1 MEQLLEKHRQF
12 LQTVPMEIV
21 RDSIHDIDWTAPMLS
36 IRGPKGVGKS
46 TLMRQ
51 YIKSHFSSDDPTVLY
66 CSLDSVYFAN
76 HTLLDTAKKFFMNGG
91 RHLFFDEVHKYDNW
105 SIELKEIYDLYPQ
118 LQLCISSSSLLNLY
132 AGQADLS
139 RRCINYDIQGLSF
152 REFLRFYKNIDL
164 PRFTLEQILMSPN
177 TICDTVKAVC
187 SPVAE
192 FKDYLHFGYY
202 PFYLNYKNS
211 YYTAIEQ
218 VVNTIIDVDL
228 VNVGKVDSANC
239 RKIKALMSILCTSEP
254 YELDISKMSIQSG
267 LSRNTLVDY
276 LSRMDQ
282 AGLLTLL
289 YSDLKNV
296 KKMQKPDKIFIEN
309 PNMLYALSSSAIKIG
324 TARET
329 FAVNQLTYQHQVEFG
344 KKQGDLHVDG
354 VYTFEI
360 GGENKD
366 FSQIANIPQSY
377 VFADDLDSAIGNKLP
392 LWLLGF
398 LY

>member
-12 LQTVPMEIV
+12 LQSVPMQIV
-21 RDSIHDIDWTAPMLS
+21 RDCIHDIDWSAPMLS

-46 TLMRQ
+46 TIMRQ
-51 YIKSHFSSDDPTVLY
+51 YIKSHFEPDDSSVLY
-66 CSLDSVYFAN
+66 CSLDSVYFAT
-76 HTLLDTAKKFFMNGG
+76 HTLLDTAKQFYLQGG
-91 RHLFFDEVHKYDNW
+91 RHLFLDEVHKYDNW
-105 SIELKEIYDLYPQ
+105 SRELKEIYDLYPQ

-152 REFLRFYKNIDL
+152 REFLRFYKQIDL
-164 PRFTLEQILMSPN
+164 PRYTLEQILTSPN
-177 TICDTVKAVC
+177 AICDTVKTIC

-192 FKDYLHFGYY
+192 FKEYLHYGYY
-202 PFYLNYKNS
+202 PFYLNYKDS

-228 VNVGKVDSANC
+228 VNVGKVDAANC
-239 RKIKALMSILCTSEP
+239 RKIKALMSILSTSEP

-267 LSRNTLVDY
+267 LARNTVVDY

-282 AGLLTLL
+282 AGLITLL
-289 YSDLKNV
+289 YSDLMNV

-309 PNMLYALSSSAIKIG
+309 PNMLYALSSSFIKIG

-329 FAVNQLTYQHQVEFG
+329 FAVNQLSYQHQVEFG
-344 KKQGDLHVDG
+344 KKRGDFHIDG
-354 VYTFEI
+354 VYTFEV

-366 FSQIANIPQSY
+366 FSQISDIPQSY
-377 VFADDLDSAIGNKLP
+377 IFADDLESAIGHKLP

>member
-21 RDSIHDIDWTAPMLS
+21 RDSIHDIDWKAPMLS

-51 YIKSHFSSDDPTVLY
+51 YIKSRFASDDPTVLY

-76 HTLLDTAKKFFMNGG
+76 HTLLDTAKKFYMNGG
-91 RHLFFDEVHKYDNW
+91 RHLFLDEVHKYDNW
-105 SIELKEIYDLYPQ
+105 STELKEIYDLYPQ
-118 LQLCISSSSLLNLY
+118 IQLCISSSSLLNLY

-152 REFLRFYKNIDL
+152 REYLRFYKQIDI
-164 PRFTLEQILMSPN
+164 PRFTLEQILSSPN
-177 TICDTVKAVC
+177 SICEVVKAVC
-187 SPVAE
+187 NPLVE
-192 FKDYLHFGYY
+192 FRQFLRYGYY
-202 PFYLNYKNS
+202 PFYLNYKDS
-211 YYTAIEQ
+211 YYMAIEQ

-228 VNVGKVDSANC
+228 VGVGRVDPANC

-254 YELDISKMSIQSG
+254 YQLDISKMSIQSG
-267 LSRNTLVDY
+267 LMRNTLVDY
-276 LSRMDQ
+276 LNRMSQ

-289 YSDLKNV
+289 YSDLMNV

-309 PNMLYALSSSAIKIG
+309 PNLLYALSSSSVRTG

-329 FAVNQLTYQHQVEFG
+329 FAANQLKYQHQVEFG
-344 KKQGDLHVDG
+344 KHQGDFFVDG
-354 VYTFEI
+354 SYRFEI
-360 GGENKD
+360 GGEDKD
-366 FSQIANIPQSY
+366 YSQIANLSNSY
-377 VFADDLDSAIGNKLP
+377 IFADNIDSAIGHKLP